1 MCKEGGL
8 LGTVPFESLRS
19 NTDCWGRY
27 HKVKL
32 LFAENRH
39 RQRPRAAAGVP
50 LAEAQ
55 GVKGGVANGSGSV
68 SRG

>member
-1 MCKEGGL
+1 MRKKGGL
-8 LGTVPFESLRS
+8 LGIIPFESLRS

-27 HKVKL
+27 PEVKL
-32 LFAENRH
+32 LFAENQH

-55 GVKGGVANGSGSV
+55 GGKGGVANGSGSV
-68 SRG
+68 SRD